1 MINQQHFEQIQAALS
16 GELSATEQQ
25 SYDNVLRTDQEFA
38 EQAFL
43 QHQLKQTLTNKAF
56 DDFRGT
62 LMRVETEYHEL
73 GLWHTKEA
81 SNEETFSLDD
91 ILAMFAP
98 IEHYESALTHA
109 DLRAAGSI
117 LLQPQNGINFL
128 PNDTLNF
135 VWATALN
142 EPITLSIENNQED
155 VVLEATIEA
164 GTERYSLDLP
174 NLPAGRYYFKLQG
187 QSSGVYIGM
196 FFVNKEL
203 LD

>member
-1 MINQQHFEQIQAALS
+1 MITQQHFEQIQAALS
-16 GELSATEQQ
+16 GKLSATEQQ
-25 SYDNVLRTDQEFA
+25 TYDERLRADQEFA

-56 DDFRGT
+56 DNFRST
-62 LMRVETEYHEL
+62 LMRIETEYHEL

-81 SNEETFSLDD
+81 HNEKTFSFDD

-98 IEHYESALTHA
+98 VEHYEAALAHA

-117 LLQPQNGINFL
+117 LLEPPNGSNFL
-128 PNDTLNF
+128 PNDTLGF

-174 NLPAGRYYFKLQG
+174 NLPAGRYYFKLHG
-187 QSSGVYIGM
+187 QNSGIYIGM